1 MAEQPAGIVTQ
12 MLRSARD
19 GDSQAAADLLPL
31 VYSEL
36 RSLARARMAK
46 TPPGNT
52 LQATALVHEAYVRL
66 VGKDNPSW
74 DCRGHFFAAAAQ
86 AMREILVDQT
96 RRKACIKHGGDR
108 RRVGLEDVEALI
120 EPPTE
125 NLLALD
131 EALHVL
137 EQAEPRRSKVVM
149 LRYFS
154 GLSTE
159 ETAAA
164 LGISVRTAD
173 RDWRFA
179 RTFLHDFL
187 ADSEPPP

>member
-19 GDSQAAADLLPL
+19 GDSQAAAELLPL

-52 LQATALVHEAYVRL
+52 LQATALVHEAYLRL
-66 VGKDNPSW
+66 VGSDDPSW

-86 AMREILVDQT
+86 AMREILVDQA
-96 RRKACIKHGGDR
+96 RRKACIKRGGNR
-108 RRVGLEDVEALI
+108 RRVDLEDVEALI
-120 EPPTE
+120 EPPAE

-131 EALHVL
+131 EAIQAL
-137 EQAEPRRSKVVM
+137 EQAEPRRGKVVM
-149 LRYFS
+149 LRYFA